1 MKRSRLSGRPFQKP
15 TYTSIHL
22 SIVIWNTY
30 ELNTFSGRKD
40 NPDIKAYISPRLLS
54 GLVNFIQDNPYFS
67 CDDPII
73 DSDNLLQIIQNK
85 MKSYWNYNT
94 FSPIGNKAQ
103 YKMHEKEQ
111 YQLGYRLP
119 NITKGDIV
127 INVHLKRQM

>member
-1 MKRSRLSGRPFQKP
+1 MKWFPKKKALLKWEPLSRLLTFIW
-15 TYTSIHL
+15 THL
-22 SIVIWNTY
+22 LIRIWNISGNG
-30 ELNTFSGRKD
+30 LSGGNKGPDFSG
-40 NPDIKAYISPRLLS
+40 P
-54 GLVNFIQDNPYFS
+54 LVYFIPDNPYFS

-127 INVHLKRQM
+127 INVHLKRKM

>member
-1 MKRSRLSGRPFQKP
+1 MIAKL
-15 TYTSIHL
+15 YCL
-22 SIVIWNTY
+22 VI
-30 ELNTFSGRKD
+30 
-40 NPDIKAYISPRLLS
+40 YIP
-54 GLVNFIQDNPYFS
+54 DNPYFS

-85 MKSYWNYNT
+85 MKNYWNYNT

-127 INVHLKRQM
+127 INVHLKRKM

>member
-1 MKRSRLSGRPFQKP
+1 MTDSEENRTP
-15 TYTSIHL
+15 
-22 SIVIWNTY
+22 V
-30 ELNTFSGRKD
+30 
-40 NPDIKAYISPRLLS
+40 
-54 GLVNFIQDNPYFS
+54 LVGFIPDNPYFS

-85 MKSYWNYNT
+85 MKSYWNHNT

-127 INVHLKRQM
+127 INVHLKRKM